1 MEEIGFDGMRR
12 ADDFH
17 AGKWTALLLAIDLAV
32 WLACFR
38 ILPPSLLAQ
47 IISSIPLSQ
56 IIPAMLIENLP
67 FAVNLCVIFYFH
79 LPERADTSKI
89 AAIVFAK
96 IVSSVSFF
104 IILFI
109 SASIS

>member
-1 MEEIGFDGMRR
+1 MGEIGFDGARR

-17 AGKWTALLLAIDLAV
+17 IGKWIALLLIMDLAI

-38 ILPPSLLAQ
+38 ILPPDLLAQ
-47 IISSIPLSQ
+47 IISPFPFSLV
-56 IIPAMLIENLP
+56 IPAILIGNLP
-67 FAVNLCVIFYFH
+67 FALNVCVIFYFD

-89 AAIVFAK
+89 AAIIFAK

-104 IILFI
+104 AVLFI